1 VENRG
6 FARGVRQ
13 RRHVSTFVG
22 HSGSRVLDGGDTIT
36 RSDLM
41 FEGAWGVGSP
51 LTGFPI
57 PHNSEVNPSPTSPFD
72 HETMIRIAISQI
84 AWTLVPGGGQGG
96 LFP

>member
-1 VENRG
+1 MSMLIGHIDSRVFGKGE
-6 FARGVRQ
+6 
-13 RRHVSTFVG
+13 TIG
-22 HSGSRVLDGGDTIT
+22 HS
-36 RSDLM
+36 DLI

-84 AWTLVPGGGQGG
+84 AWTLVPGGVQGG

>member
-1 VENRG
+1 M
-6 FARGVRQ
+6 
-13 RRHVSTFVG
+13 STHIG
-22 HSGSRVLDGGDTIT
+22 HSDSRVLGRGDNI
-36 RSDLM
+36 SGMDYH